1 MTRLPAA
8 LAALAVMSSAI
19 AFDLQGHRGAR
30 GLAPENTLPAFARAL
45 SIGVTTL
52 ELDVGITADGV
63 VVVHHD
69 RQLNPDVARGTDGRW
84 LRAPTRALRELT
96 FHELQRYDVGRI
108 RPGSDYSKR
117 FPDQRKRDG
126 VRIPKLADVF
136 ELARHARNDEV
147 RFNVETKLSP
157 EAPDETLGPEEF
169 ARTLIRAIRD
179 GGMEARTTVQ
189 SFDWRT
195 LAVVQREAPK
205 IATSYLSSQGAGLDN
220 IGAGLQ
226 EASPWTAGVRFRDH
240 GSVPKMVKAAGG
252 AIWSPN
258 YRDLDEALVKEARGL
273 GVKVLPWTVNDP
285 AEMERLIG
293 WGVDGMITDRP
304 DRLRDVLAAKG
315 LPLPKPTPVVV
326 P

>member
-1 MTRLPAA
+1 
-8 LAALAVMSSAI
+8 MSSAA

-45 SIGVTTL
+45 SLGVTTL
-52 ELDVGITADGV
+52 ELDVGVTEDGV

-69 RQLNPDVARGTDGRW
+69 RRLDPDIARGTDGRW
-84 LRAPTRALRELT
+84 LRAPTRAIRELT

-126 VRIPKLADVF
+126 VRIPRLEDVF
-136 ELARHARNDEV
+136 ELARRARNDEV
-147 RFNVETKLSP
+147 RFNVETKISP
-157 EAPDETLGPEEF
+157 EAPEETVGPEAF
-169 ARTLIRAIRD
+169 ARAVVRVVRD
-179 GGMEARTTVQ
+179 HGMANRTIIQ

-195 LAVVQREAPK
+195 LAIVQREAAE
-205 IATSYLSSQGAGLDN
+205 IATSYLSSRGAGIDN
-220 IGAGLQ
+220 IGAGLR
-226 EASPWTAGVRFRDH
+226 EDSPWTAGVRFRDH
-240 GSVPKMVKAAGG
+240 GSVPKMVRAAGG

-258 YRDLDEALVKEARGL
+258 YRELDEALVKEAHGL
-273 GVKVLPWTVNDP
+273 GLKVLPWTVNDP
-285 AEMERLIG
+285 TDMASLIG

-304 DRLRDVLAAKG
+304 DRLRDVMAAQG
-315 LPLPKPTPVVV
+315 LPLPRPTPVT

>member
-1 MTRLPAA
+1 
-8 LAALAVMSSAI
+8 MSSAT
-19 AFDLQGHRGAR
+19 AFDLEGHRGAR

-52 ELDVGITADGV
+52 ELDVGITEDGV

-69 RQLNPDVARGTDGRW
+69 RRLNPDLARGTDGRW
-84 LRAPTRALRELT
+84 LRGPTRTIRELT

-147 RFNVETKLSP
+147 RFNIETKISP
-157 EAPDETLGPEEF
+157 ETPDETVGPEEF
-169 ARTLIRAIRD
+169 ARSLIGVVRAS
-179 GGMEARTTVQ
+179 GMASRTTIQ

-195 LAVVQREAPK
+195 LAIVQRDAPE
-205 IATSYLSSQGAGLDN
+205 IATSYLSSQGVSLDN
-220 IGAGLQ
+220 IGAGHR
-226 EASPWTAGVRFRDH
+226 EGSPWTAGVQFRDH

-252 AIWSPN
+252 AIWSPSQAE
-258 YRDLDEALVKEARGL
+258 LTEALVKEAQRLGL
-273 GVKVLPWTVNDP
+273 KVLPWTVNDP
-285 AEMERLIG
+285 ADMQRLID

-304 DRLRDVLAAKG
+304 DRLRDMMAARGLA
-315 LPLPKPTPVVV
+315 LPRATPVS

>member
-1 MTRLPAA
+1 
-8 LAALAVMSSAI
+8 MSSAT
-19 AFDLQGHRGAR
+19 AFDLEGHRGAR

-52 ELDVGITADGV
+52 ELDVGITEDGV

-69 RQLNPDVARGTDGRW
+69 RRLNPDIARGTDGRW
-84 LRAPTRALRELT
+84 LRAPTRTIRELT

-147 RFNVETKLSP
+147 RFNIETKISP
-157 EAPDETLGPEEF
+157 ETPDETVGPEEF
-169 ARTLIRAIRD
+169 ARSLIGVVRAS
-179 GGMEARTTVQ
+179 GMASRTTIQ

-195 LAVVQREAPK
+195 LAIVQRDAPE
-205 IATSYLSSQGAGLDN
+205 IATSYLSSQGVSLDN
-220 IGAGLQ
+220 IGAGHR
-226 EASPWTAGVRFRDH
+226 EGSPWTAGVQFRDH

-252 AIWSPN
+252 AIWSPSQAE
-258 YRDLDEALVKEARGL
+258 LTEALVKEAQRLGL
-273 GVKVLPWTVNDP
+273 KVLPWTVNDP
-285 AEMERLIG
+285 ADMQRLID
-293 WGVDGMITDRP
+293 WGVEGLITDRP
-304 DRLRDVLAAKG
+304 DRLRDMMAARGLA
-315 LPLPKPTPVVV
+315 LPRATPVS

>member
-1 MTRLPAA
+1 
-8 LAALAVMSSAI
+8 MSSAT
-19 AFDLQGHRGAR
+19 AFDLEGHRGAR

-52 ELDVGITADGV
+52 ELDVGITEDGV

-69 RQLNPDVARGTDGRW
+69 RRLNPDIARGTDGRW
-84 LRAPTRALRELT
+84 LRGPTRTIRELT

-147 RFNVETKLSP
+147 RFNIETKISP
-157 EAPDETLGPEEF
+157 ETPDETVGPEEF
-169 ARTLIRAIRD
+169 ARSLIGVVRAS
-179 GGMEARTTVQ
+179 GMASRTTIQ

-195 LAVVQREAPK
+195 LAIVQRDAPE
-205 IATSYLSSQGAGLDN
+205 IATSYLSSQGVSLDN
-220 IGAGLQ
+220 IGAGHR
-226 EASPWTAGVRFRDH
+226 EGSPWTAGVQFRDH

-252 AIWSPN
+252 AIWSPSQAE
-258 YRDLDEALVKEARGL
+258 LTEALVKEAQRLGL
-273 GVKVLPWTVNDP
+273 KVLPWTVNDP
-285 AEMERLIG
+285 ADMQRLID

-304 DRLRDVLAAKG
+304 DRLRDVMAARG
-315 LPLPKPTPVVV
+315 LPLPKPTPVA

>member
-1 MTRLPAA
+1 
-8 LAALAVMSSAI
+8 MSSAA

-30 GLAPENTLPAFARAL
+30 GLAPENTLPAFAQAL

-52 ELDVGITADGV
+52 ELDAGITEDGV

-69 RQLNPDVARGTDGRW
+69 RRLNPDIARGTDGRW
-84 LRAPTRALRELT
+84 LRAPTRAIRELT

-126 VRIPKLADVF
+126 VRIPKLEDVF
-136 ELARHARNDEV
+136 ALARHARNSEV
-147 RFNVETKLSP
+147 RFNIETKISP
-157 EAPDETLGPEEF
+157 EAPDETVGPEEF
-169 ARTLIRAIRD
+169 ARSLIGVVRASGI
-179 GGMEARTTVQ
+179 ASRTTIQ

-195 LAVVQREAPK
+195 LAIVQRDAPE
-205 IATSYLSSQGAGLDN
+205 IATSYLSSQGVSLDN
-220 IGAGLQ
+220 IGAGHR
-226 EASPWTAGVRFRDH
+226 EGSPWTAGVQFRDH

-258 YRDLDEALVKEARGL
+258 HAELTEALVKEARSLGL
-273 GVKVLPWTVNDP
+273 KVLPWTVNDL
-285 AEMERLIG
+285 ADMERLIA

-304 DRLRDVLAAKG
+304 DRLREVMAAKG
-315 LPLPKPTPVVV
+315 LPLPKPTPVA